1 VALPGTIPVR
11 YSDEEAGYVSLR
23 PIVRQAFSAHELLD
37 MVLRVTGKDA
47 ERVRQILRS
56 GTIAYHYHR
65 YWWAGFEAGETEL
78 GEALA
83 RFPDADPAREFHA
96 EECSAVVFES
106 GGVGAREIVRIERGA
121 ASQTRWFRPR
131 SLWDAV
137 LAPTFAT
144 APRYGDYSYEW
155 SADVFQRDLTEE
167 EADDLE
173 AEAAKLAPRALRKM
187 LGGLTAARCALFI
200 CPRKNL
206 ERSSKSG

>member
-65 YWWAGFEAGETEL
+65 YWWTGFDAGEIEL
-78 GEALA
+78 AEALA
-83 RFPDADPAREFHA
+83 RFPNAEPARVFRGG
-96 EECSAVVFES
+96 ECVVVIFES
-106 GGVGAREIVRIERGA
+106 GGEPLRAIARIERRA
-121 ASQTRWFRPR
+121 ASQRRWFRPG

-137 LAPTFAT
+137 LALALAT
-144 APRYGDYSYEW
+144 PPKYHDYSYEW
-155 SADVFQRDLTEE
+155 RADVFQRDVTEE
-167 EADDLE
+167 EAGDLE
-173 AEAAKLAPRALRKM
+173 AEAIKLAPRALRKM
-187 LGGLTAARCALFI
+187 LGGLTAARRAKFI
-200 CPRKNL
+200 CPR
-206 ERSSKSG
+206 S